1 MASPGSYQPREKDRG
16 IAEGNGACGATSTNE
31 TDGSLEDYYKS
42 WYHSTTCECGCGGA
56 GKNWI
61 ARQRE
66 KIRNKK

>member
-1 MASPGSYQPREKDRG
+1 MASPRSHRPKEKDRNVV
-16 IAEGNGACGATSTNE
+16 EERVSRDATASEE
-31 TDGSLEDYYKS
+31 TDSSLEDYYKS

-66 KIRNKK
+66 KDKK

>member
-1 MASPGSYQPREKDRG
+1 MASPVPHRPREKDRD
-16 IAEGNGACGATSTNE
+16 IEGSGAASSKE
-31 TDGSLEDYYKS
+31 TDRSLEDYYKS

-66 KIRNKK
+66 KNKK